1 MYGGGGGVEL
11 RRREAAQGQSDWKK
25 KKETE

>member
-11 RRREAAQGQSDWKK
+11 RGREAAQGQSDWKK
-25 KKETE
+25 K